1 MLFRSVRAERER
13 TRGNPGA
20 LDNVPPFIS
29 DELNGITIDN
39 FRNVPRPFT
48 PLRFA
53 HVDQMIQDN
62 NKSRVHLGVHWNF
75 DCELGARSGARVA
88 DAVYQSC
95 YRKLR

>member
-1 MLFRSVRAERER
+1 MNPITAQQLAQLAGRAN
-13 TRGNPGA
+13 TTTN
-20 LDNVPPFIS
+20 DNVIATALEANIAKFNI
-29 DELNGITIDN
+29 N
-39 FRNVPRPFT
+39 T